1 MKSLNIICDENI
13 PYTKEAFSSFGNLTL
28 LPGREITNNHLL
40 SADILIVRSVTNV
53 NEELLKNSKIQFVGT
68 TTIGDDHLDKSYL
81 LNKGIKFASAPGCNS
96 YAVSE
101 WVITS
106 LLNIIVKNNLY
117 PESAAVIGY
126 GNIGSKVAEIFEAI
140 GLQTK
145 IVDPL
150 KENIFPEINFY
161 SIDEI
166 LDCDIITFHTPLVKN
181 GEYPTY
187 HLMNE
192 ERILTLKE
200 KTILINSSRGAVVD
214 NSALDKILGTKKIF
228 TAFDVWENEPEINIS
243 LMNKIDIATPHIA
256 GYSFEGKVNGT
267 KIIYD
272 ELCSFLKINNKWEP
286 ELPAV
291 TKNKIIPNKKNN
303 YDVLHEITNRIYN
316 IINDDADLRK
326 NPDKFDLLRK
336 NYKVRREFNNY
347 LVKGNKINDDLKKIL
362 QTLRLVLV

>member
-13 PYTKEAFSSFGNLTL
+13 TYAKEAFSSFGNLTL
-28 LPGREITNNHLL
+28 LPGREIRNNHLL

-53 NEELLKNSKIQFVGT
+53 NEELLKNSKIDFVGT
-68 TTIGDDHLDKSYL
+68 TTIGDDHLDKTYL

-117 PESAAVIGY
+117 PEYAAVIGY
-126 GNIGSKVAEIFEAI
+126 GNIGSKVAKIFEAI
-140 GLQTK
+140 GLKTK

-150 KENIFPEINFY
+150 KENIFPWINFY
-161 SIDEI
+161 NIDEV
-166 LDCDIITFHTPLVKN
+166 LDCDIVTFHTPLVKD
-181 GEYPTY
+181 GEYPTF

-192 ERILTLKE
+192 DRIKELKNNS
-200 KTILINSSRGAVVD
+200 ILLNSSRGAVVD
-214 NSALDKILGTKKIF
+214 NSALDKILETKKIY
-228 TAFDVWENEPEINIS
+228 TAFDVWENEPEINLS
-243 LMNKIDIATPHIA
+243 LLDKINIATPHIA

-267 KIIYD
+267 KMIYD
-272 ELCSFLKINNKWEP
+272 ELCSFLKIKNEWKP

-291 TKNKIIPNKKNN
+291 LGNEIIPYKKNN
-303 YDVLHEITNRIYN
+303 YEVLHEITNRIYD
-316 IINDDADLRK
+316 ITNDDAELRK

-347 LVKGNKINDDLKKIL
+347 FIKADKINDDLKIIL
-362 QTLRLVLV
+362 QKLRLVLV